1 MLYGIRI
8 KNKDNSKILKND
20 WKKDI
25 MTMSESEL
33 RKFIEHNISQGKYF
47 SCVVLYEKNEILAW
61 HAALR
66 IGEIITEY
74 FKAIKGKQ
82 IKIHL
87 NLNIATIVSQL
98 NEMKHDD
105 ILLLNIIDQNLFSIL
120 RNYEITKFN
129 EMEPLV
135 EDIFLKTIYQRY

>member
-1 MLYGIRI
+1 
-8 KNKDNSKILKND
+8 
-20 WKKDI
+20 
-25 MTMSESEL
+25 MSESEL